1 MRKGEYAYMKLLLI
15 LIFAFLILVYVYTF
29 LKIRKRRRKK
39 IDTVAEFNT
48 MYKERKSSAQKKFT
62 EEEKAYRKYIT
73 KYNSKVDYISKDDL
87 NNPNS

>member
-1 MRKGEYAYMKLLLI
+1 MKLLLV

-39 IDTVAEFNT
+39 IDTVTEFNT
-48 MYKERKSSAQKKFT
+48 MYKDRTSRTEKKIT
-62 EEEKAYRKYIT
+62 EYEKTHRKYIT

-87 NNPNS
+87 NNTNS

>member
-1 MRKGEYAYMKLLLI
+1 M
-15 LIFAFLILVYVYTF
+15 
-29 LKIRKRRRKK
+29 KIRKRRRKK
-39 IDTVAEFNT
+39 IDAVTEFNT
-48 MYKERKSSAQKKFT
+48 IYKERKSSIQKKIT